1 MSINILKKSSI
12 VFALIVNAFALSW
25 VFEYV
30 CLGKPNY
37 LVINFVFVLA
47 MVFFSKA
54 RLSLN
59 IFGLLL
65 ALALPGAKV
74 IGSGIVQNAVV
85 EVIFGTSVDE
95 IIGFH
100 SVLPS
105 KLLLTALAVFCFFL
119 AYVVFNKRLTLDF
132 SKKGRIGVYALLLIS
147 LPFLHIKV
155 MKFSHQ
161 ELMILL
167 MPINSSQINQHPKH
181 QSG

>member
-25 VFEYV
+25 VFQYV

-37 LVINFVFVLA
+37 LVVNFVFVLA

-119 AYVVFNKRLTLDF
+119 AYVVFNKRLNTDF
-132 SKKGRIGVYALLLIS
+132 SKKGRIDLCL
-147 LPFLHIKV
+147 FLHIKV

-167 MPINSSQINQHPKH
+167 MPINSSQINQHQKH